1 MLKQVFVKNEP
12 AMKVGRYLIISDV
25 HIGLTRDIW
34 ESGVYLPSQAAPMA
48 KKLNALKKLTK
59 TSCLIIVG
67 DLKHKITG
75 VSPQERREVPEFLRS
90 LKFKKILIVKGN
102 HDGHV
107 EKLAGGMKNVSVRKS
122 FSVGGYC
129 FTHGHRNVRTSK
141 KIIVVGHNHL
151 CVRFRDDVGAVY
163 TEPVWVRGKAGSNT
177 IIIMPAF
184 NELCGYYSANK
195 GKFNG
200 PIASKLTANAHVYM
214 LDGIDLGRIKDLKVR
229 E

>member
-12 AMKVGRYLIISDV
+12 AMKVGKYLIISDV

-34 ESGVYLPSQAAPMA
+34 ESGVSLPSQAAPMA
-48 KKLNALKKLTK
+48 KRLNALMRMTK
-59 TSCLIIVG
+59 TSGLIIVG
-67 DLKHKITG
+67 DLKHKTTG
-75 VSPQERREVPEFLRS
+75 ISTQERREVPEFLRS

-122 FSVGGYC
+122 FSVGGCC
-129 FTHGHRNVRTSK
+129 FTHGHRKVRTSK

-163 TEPVWVRGKAGSNT
+163 AEPVWVRGKSGEKT

-195 GKFNG
+195 AKFHG
-200 PIASKLTANAHVYM
+200 PIASGVGNSAHVYM
-214 LDGIDLGRIKDLKVR
+214 LDGVDIGRIKDLKVR
-229 E
+229 D